1 MKGQLSFI
9 PGYKYE
15 PPEPKEEAAEKRK
28 YKRPIERFGK
38 GPPGATC
45 SECRHLFEMN
55 QGKRTFFKC
64 IKWIVS
70 GSAATDIRKSGQ
82 ACGQFE
88 RK

>member
-15 PPEPKEEAAEKRK
+15 PPDQKEAEAKNKK
-28 YKRPIERFGK
+28 YTRPIEKFGK
-38 GPPGATC
+38 GPAGMKCGDCKYLIATQY
-45 SECRHLFEMN
+45 S
-55 QGKRTFFKC
+55 RTYFKC
-64 IKWIVS
+64 ARWIVS

-88 RK
+88 RR